1 MWLSTF
7 KEIFMLSLFALVKAQ
22 NHCSPPLLENAELI
36 STPAPKQQYNT
47 NDVVYYKCKFGYHF
61 KGSSATKHKTRCTEN
76 GNFSPAPLKCYD
88 LCDNR
93 CQNDAF
99 CNQGRCSCDQNHI
112 GVSCEMRI
120 CKLPSVLH
128 GTVKQVNPL
137 NVDGKPGW
145 VREGASIFIK
155 CDKGFSIKRG
165 KKFSRCHRGLG
176 WDYGT
181 LPVCQ
186 PDICEHSDISHGTA
200 KPYRDVYAVGQT
212 VTFSCN
218 QGYEILHGDHQL
230 SCGIGGVWSGTWPSC
245 LPKKCPSIHLHNGM
259 IDPPNARLTTGEYPV
274 GSKLSLNC
282 ISGFYYRG
290 ISSKIVCV
298 GPPTVEWSSE
308 PGVCILLSE
317 FNDECQTEGKIM
329 KVDGNGDAS
338 CVFET
343 TVVPT
348 KSSLKKTEKPLTI
361 VTSTAGGLLLLL
373 LLVIAI
379 VACQRRRI
387 ARLQR
392 EHSGRHR
399 LNTDDDRLSFV
410 YYSNDVHVVLPSYD
424 EAMQARRIN
433 NPPPYAPDEVELST
447 AAANAITRP
456 TGTAPISGGSGGST
470 PANIYET
477 IDEIRTTVNAVH
489 ASLASGTSQPAT
501 TAENSQEQAID
512 TDESVPMVPPR
523 ALPAEPTSNDDAPP
537 PPTRF
542 GIYDGPSEEPIY
554 ASVQRIL
561 SHSLVIAANGGSGG
575 NNNEQAQN
583 GDLSS
588 NNDTKA
594 AGDSESPLYEHATN
608 DEPESDN
615 VSASSFSFDEE
626 VDGDTEPLL

>member
-22 NHCSPPLLENAELI
+22 NHCSPPSLENAELI

-47 NDVVYYKCKFGYHF
+47 NDVVYYKCKSGYHF

-145 VREGASIFIK
+145 VREGASILFQ
-155 CDKGFSIKRG
+155 CDKGFSIKKG
-165 KKFSRCHRGLG
+165 TSFSRCRRALG

-290 ISSKIVCV
+290 ISSKIACV

-338 CVFET
+338 CVFVKPT
-343 TVVPT
+343 TKLSQT
-348 KSSLKKTEKPLTI
+348 STNAKSGQSLTI
-361 VTSTAGGLLLLL
+361 TCQVEGFPKPRVQWQKNDDVFRVDGLRITRTDSAITFKRLVTSDSGKYDCIAFNAAGSSTSTANLK
-373 LLVIAI
+373 
-379 VACQRRRI
+379 VAADENTNESI
-387 ARLQR
+387 STG
-392 EHSGRHR
+392 EESSTS
-399 LNTDDDRLSFV
+399 TDD
-410 YYSNDVHVVLPSYD
+410 
-424 EAMQARRIN
+424 N
-433 NPPPYAPDEVELST
+433 NCQDQQNTCNLAKQMKLCEFPHYEKRVCCKTCRKLANEVIKKS
-447 AAANAITRP
+447 R
-456 TGTAPISGGSGGST
+456 
-470 PANIYET
+470 
-477 IDEIRTTVNAVH
+477 
-489 ASLASGTSQPAT
+489 
-501 TAENSQEQAID
+501 
-512 TDESVPMVPPR
+512 
-523 ALPAEPTSNDDAPP
+523 
-537 PPTRF
+537 
-542 GIYDGPSEEPIY
+542 
-554 ASVQRIL
+554 
-561 SHSLVIAANGGSGG
+561 
-575 NNNEQAQN
+575 
-583 GDLSS
+583 
-588 NNDTKA
+588 
-594 AGDSESPLYEHATN
+594 
-608 DEPESDN
+608 
-615 VSASSFSFDEE
+615 
-626 VDGDTEPLL
+626 